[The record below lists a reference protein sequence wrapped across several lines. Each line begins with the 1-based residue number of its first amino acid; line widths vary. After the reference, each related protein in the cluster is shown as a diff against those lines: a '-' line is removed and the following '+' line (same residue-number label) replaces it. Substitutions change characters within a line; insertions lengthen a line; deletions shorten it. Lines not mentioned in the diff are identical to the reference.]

1 MKNKLLIL
9 ILGIFVFLF
18 NVNVVNAK
26 VTTYDRNNYQNLGV
40 NKKIEINASNRQN
53 IMNTALVDARDKV
66 YDFADILTEEEESL
80 LREQID
86 NFMNNADMDV
96 VILTINQAYTYDKYN
111 ENIAA
116 DFYDYNDFGIDFH
129 EYSGILLL
137 RNAYNAD
144 PYYEIYTFG
153 DAQLYFDSVRFD
165 YMLDHIED
173 DIGNKNYF
181 SAFTKFINDVDRYYS
196 RGFAGAYKNYYI
208 DENGRLVKKFVPPLF
223 LAFVIALSI
232 TIIVIRIL
240 IKRNKLVIK
249 PTKANEYLD
258 PSSVNFTEKSDV
270 FRNSI
275 TTSYTQSSSGGGSG
289 GHSGGGHSSGSSGRS
304 HSSSGGRHR

>member
-18 NVNVVNAK
+18 NINVVNAK
-26 VTTYDRNNYQNLGV
+26 VTTYDRNNYPNLGV
-40 NKKIEINASNRQN
+40 NKKIDVNAKNKRN
-53 IMNTALVDARDKV
+53 IMNTAMVDARIKV

-80 LREQID
+80 LREHID
-86 NFMNNADMDV
+86 KFMDNASMDV
-96 VILTINQAYTYDKYN
+96 VILTINEAYTYDKYN

-137 RNAYNAD
+137 RNAYSAD
-144 PYYEIYTFG
+144 PFYEIYTFG
-153 DAQLYFDSVRFD
+153 DAQLYFDSIRFD
-165 YMLDHIED
+165 SMLDHIEN
-173 DIGNKNYF
+173 DIGNKKYYR
-181 SAFTKFINDVDRYYS
+181 AFDKFINDVERYYKS
-196 RGFAGAYKNYYI
+196 GFAGAYKNYYI
-208 DENGRLVKKFVPPLF
+208 DENGRLVKRFVPPVVLALF
-223 LAFVIALSI
+223 IAFFVTL
-232 TIIVIRIL
+232 IVINIYV
-240 IKRNKLVIK
+240 KRNKLVNK

-258 PSSVNFTEKSDV
+258 PSSINFTEKSDV

-275 TTSYTQSSSGGGSG
+275 TTSYTQSSSSGGSG
-289 GHSGGGHSSGSSGRS
+289 GRSGGGHSMGSSGRS